1 MLKVS
6 YSVVIIMAL
15 CAMMAMACHVNAQG
29 KLTEQTFSNPNIF
42 ASALGKMDSEITNQ
56 RAKAISN
63 AEKKKGRKL
72 TSEEMAKV
80 DKAIAEARKKAAAL
94 KDGISMGITVTFLSD
109 TELKMHNDIRVN
121 DEALKATGMGWLK
134 RKALKASLSV
144 MPKTMKEKYLRKGQL
159 IIISPDDDPDTLRL
173 STDGRQLTGRFDKT
187 TVFTLDRQ

>member
-6 YSVVIIMAL
+6 YSVVIIMVL
-15 CAMMAMACHVNAQG
+15 YAMIAMACHVNAQG
-29 KLTEQTFSNPNIF
+29 NLTGQSFSNPNIF
-42 ASALGKMDSEITNQ
+42 ASALGKMDSAITNQ

-80 DKAIAEARKKAAAL
+80 DKTIAEARKKAAAL

-144 MPKTMKEKYLRKGQL
+144 MPKTMKENYIRKGQL

-173 STDGRQLTGRFDKT
+173 STDGSQMTGRFDKT
-187 TVFTLDRQ
+187 TVFTLHRR

>member
-6 YSVVIIMAL
+6 HSIIIMAL
-15 CAMMAMACHVNAQG
+15 CAIMAMACHINAQG
-29 KLTEQTFSNPNIF
+29 NLTGQSFSNPNIF
-42 ASALGKMDSEITNQ
+42 ASALGKMDSAITNQ

-80 DKAIAEARKKAAAL
+80 DKTIAEARKKAAAL

-144 MPKTMKEKYLRKGQL
+144 MPKTMKENYIRKGQL

-173 STDGRQLTGRFDKT
+173 STDGSQMTGRFDKT
-187 TVFTLDRQ
+187 TVFTLHRR

>member
-144 MPKTMKEKYLRKGQL
+144 MPKKMKEKYLRKGQL